1 MAASKPSKIKTFFAC
16 ISFFTVFTEVK
27 ILAKFV
33 FLSFYRLIFVM
44 FISVGM
50 CEIILIA
57 GGSINCGFSAT
68 IFIELSKFLMK
79 C

>member
-1 MAASKPSKIKTFFAC
+1 M
-16 ISFFTVFTEVK
+16 
-27 ILAKFV
+27 FV
-33 FLSFYRLIFVM
+33 N
-44 FISVGM
+44 VGM

-57 GGSINCGFSAT
+57 GEGINHEFSAA